1 MGVLKRFEQ
10 RLEGLVNGTFA
21 KVFKSEVQPV
31 EIAGALQR
39 ECDNNATIWNRER
52 TVVPN
57 DFIVELSAG
66 DYDRLSPYSGQL
78 GDELAGLVRD
88 YAKQQRYSFMGPIK
102 VNLEKA
108 DDLDTGL
115 YRVRSRTLASS
126 TSQPQAGPPSPQG
139 GYGYPPENQP
149 QGGYGYPPVAAPPMP
164 SAPPPGGP
172 GARRPAPVGPAGPAP
187 AAGPGGPGATGSRS
201 TAPATRSRAPRSY
214 SAEARKPT
222 CGSTTPAYRAGTV
235 RSGPERPRRSRIS
248 GPPTASWWTGSTP
261 PALRSATARGSS
273 WAVPPSFTGKPKGEA
288 GAMSELTLTVMR
300 LGFLAVLWLFVIVAV
315 QVIRSDLFGTRVTQR
330 GSRRNGAGAGGAPQQ
345 AGGRQATPPQ
355 QRQRR
360 GAPTKLVVSEGILTG
375 TTVALAG
382 QTITLGRAHDST
394 IVLDDDYA
402 SSRHARIYP
411 DRDGQWIVEDLGS
424 TNGTYLD
431 RTRLTTPTPIP
442 PGAPI
447 RIGKTVIELRK

>member
-1 MGVLKRFEQ
+1 
-10 RLEGLVNGTFA
+10 
-21 KVFKSEVQPV
+21 
-31 EIAGALQR
+31 
-39 ECDNNATIWNRER
+39 
-52 TVVPN
+52 
-57 DFIVELSAG
+57 
-66 DYDRLSPYSGQL
+66 
-78 GDELAGLVRD
+78 
-88 YAKQQRYSFMGPIK
+88 
-102 VNLEKA
+102 
-108 DDLDTGL
+108 
-115 YRVRSRTLASS
+115 
-126 TSQPQAGPPSPQG
+126 
-139 GYGYPPENQP
+139 
-149 QGGYGYPPVAAPPMP
+149 
-164 SAPPPGGP
+164 
-172 GARRPAPVGPAGPAP
+172 
-187 AAGPGGPGATGSRS
+187 
-201 TAPATRSRAPRSY
+201 
-214 SAEARKPT
+214 
-222 CGSTTPAYRAGTV
+222 
-235 RSGPERPRRSRIS
+235 
-248 GPPTASWWTGSTP
+248 
-261 PALRSATARGSS
+261 
-273 WAVPPSFTGKPKGEA
+273 
-288 GAMSELTLTVMR
+288 MSELTLTVMR

-330 GSRRNGAGAGGAPQQ
+330 GSSRRGGAGGAPQQ
-345 AGGRQATPPQ
+345 GGRQATPPQ